1 MQTWMVQGAVGLYVA
16 SMVGLLTGYM
26 VVAGMEVPA
35 AGWVQG
41 GGAVAPGPNV
51 VRARL
56 DRVKD
61 GRALLPTGPLDVRVA
76 DTPVAFGSPKGG
88 VWSGVVE
95 LGALAGEAAPVVLSA
110 VLDGEIKLMGAASVA
125 AQPATPEI
133 GPMMSRRQP
142 ESQPGEVGVSGASGE
157 VKLEFLPS
165 HGELVRGLP
174 QRLYGRTTD
183 AEGGPLACAVTIL
196 KQEGLLGGPALPQTW
211 QTDAM
216 GLGFIEVSPMS
227 DLRMELEAVCGERRG
242 RAVWYMTSVPAQLA
256 MRMDS
261 YAVAPGSTA
270 RGVVKTV
277 ARQGTLWV
285 EVADGDAWR
294 WAGAWQMGEWESA
307 LGVRIPASARE
318 GQLLQVQ
325 ASQDMLDAGL
335 GWEMRYVVVA
345 RDVDAALTAVGALM
359 VERDAAR
366 WRAWVAA
373 MEARRGLAS
382 AAEKERWLEV
392 MLGELPPRYV
402 KPRVWLHT
410 LEADQA
416 ALDGWKAK
424 MRGRLFGLVVAG
436 MGLGLVWLLVAVSK
450 LASARRA
457 RLKEFET
464 SLIAE
469 GEEAESLTA
478 GGDTMSARVQMA
490 LVIGTLG
497 LFGACMLML
506 LKLL

>member
-41 GGAVAPGPNV
+41 GQAVAPGPNV

-61 GRALLPTGPLDVRVA
+61 GRALLPMGPLDVRVA

-95 LGALAGEAAPVVLSA
+95 LGAQSEAPVRVELSAAVDEEIKVAGAGE
-110 VLDGEIKLMGAASVA
+110 IA
-125 AQPATPEI
+125 AQAAATS
-133 GPMMSRRQP
+133 GPMTSRRQP
-142 ESQPGEVGVSGASGE
+142 ESQPGEIGVSGASGE

-183 AEGGPLACAVTIL
+183 ADGGPLACAVKLL
-196 KQEGLLGGPALPQTW
+196 KQEGLLGGPALPETW

-227 DLRMELEAVCGERRG
+227 DLRMELEAVCGEQRG
-242 RAVWYMTSVPAQLA
+242 RATWYMTSVPAQLA

-261 YAVAPGSTA
+261 HVVAPGSTA

-285 EVADGDAWR
+285 EVVDGEAWR

-307 LGVRIPASARE
+307 LGAQIPASARE
-318 GQLLQVQ
+318 GQVLQVQ

-345 RDVDAALTAVGALM
+345 RDVDAALTTAGALV

-382 AAEKERWLEV
+382 VAEKERWLEV

-416 ALDGWKAK
+416 ALDAWKAK
-424 MRGRLFGLVVAG
+424 TRGWLFGLVVAG

-457 RLKEFET
+457 RLKAFET

-478 GGDTMSARVQMA
+478 GGDAMSARVQMG

-497 LFGACMLML
+497 LFGACILML
-506 LKLL
+506 LTLL